1 MEAQQD
7 ERSAASTLKRALTPA
22 QQQREQQRQRVR
34 LELQGAQA
42 ALAAATHPVRRQA
55 LEAAVAGLRAQ
66 LTALETPVGE
76 TKA

>member
-7 ERSAASTLKRALTPA
+7 ERSVASAPRRAWTPDE
-22 QQQREQQRQRVR
+22 QQRELQRQRVR
-34 LELQGAQA
+34 LELQGALA

-66 LTALETPVGE
+66 LTALETPAGE